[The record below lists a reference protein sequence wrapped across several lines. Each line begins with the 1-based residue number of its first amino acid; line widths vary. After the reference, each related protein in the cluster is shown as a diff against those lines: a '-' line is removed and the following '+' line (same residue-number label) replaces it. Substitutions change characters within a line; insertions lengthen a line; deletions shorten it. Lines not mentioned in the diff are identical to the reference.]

1 MPDTFMKG
9 DLYNGCCC
17 KADWWS
23 TPCIHRVNE
32 VKYWKSLTVFFKVS
46 VCDVKNFICS
56 VFKSVT
62 HCVDE

>member
-1 MPDTFMKG
+1 MPDTFMEG
-9 DLYNGCCC
+9 DLYNGC
-17 KADWWS
+17 